1 MTAATGAPRRVW
13 PVPAT
18 IAAGTLISLVG
29 ALVADGIW
37 DGLAALLLLVMCL
50 YVLAAGL
57 RNREHGGRLRR
68 P

>member
-1 MTAATGAPRRVW
+1 MTASKDAPHRIW
-13 PVPAT
+13 PIPAM
-18 IAAGTLISLVG
+18 IAAGTLISIVG

-37 DGLAALLLLVMCL
+37 DGLAALLLLVMSL

-57 RNREHGGRLRR
+57 RLPEHERRLQR

>member
-1 MTAATGAPRRVW
+1 MTATRGAPHRIW
-13 PVPAT
+13 PIPAM

-37 DGLAALLLLVMCL
+37 DRLAALLLLVMSL

-57 RNREHGGRLRR
+57 RLRENGR
-68 P
+68 

>member
-1 MTAATGAPRRVW
+1 MTATRGAPHRIW
-13 PVPAT
+13 PIPAM

-37 DGLAALLLLVMCL
+37 DRLAALLLLVMSL

-57 RNREHGGRLRR
+57 RLREHGR
-68 P
+68 

>member
-1 MTAATGAPRRVW
+1 M
-13 PVPAT
+13 

-37 DGLAALLLLVMCL
+37 DRLAALLLLVMSL

-57 RNREHGGRLRR
+57 RLRENGR
-68 P
+68 

>member
-1 MTAATGAPRRVW
+1 MTATRGAPHRIW
-13 PVPAT
+13 PIPAM

-37 DGLAALLLLVMCL
+37 DRLAALLLLVMSL

-57 RNREHGGRLRR
+57 RLRENRR
-68 P
+68 